1 MHEIEKND
9 NVALAD
15 QGAWHGLGTVVKGAM
30 NPFAALKLAGLEWT
44 VLESES
50 VVGVFDVDGEKQR
63 VATDEAKVLIRSDDS
78 SILGVVG
85 ADYTPIQNSTLAEL
99 AYALRSQSEGT
110 AEVET
115 AGSIRGGRR
124 VWMLLRGESVSY
136 GHKDDEVATYLFI
149 ANGHD
154 GSLSLSVCP
163 TNTRVVCSNT
173 FHAALGRAGRRGS
186 ILRFR
191 HTTGINERV
200 DTLKECIANWRNT
213 IDKGREV
220 ASVLAK
226 HKVSREKVQALW
238 TEVIERL
245 DGEIPQKPKNGWE
258 EMARARAVEGLAHM
272 AQVFD
277 REAKQFGANVWV
289 AANATTNWI
298 QHVRSA
304 YNVRT
309 KDSAVRTYSAW
320 DGTTA
325 NAIADAYEVAKEYAK

>member
-1 MHEIEKND
+1 
-9 NVALAD
+9 
-15 QGAWHGLGTVVKGAM
+15 M
-30 NPFAALKLAGLEWT
+30 NPFAALKEAGLEWK

-78 SILGVVG
+78 TILGVVG
-85 ADYTPIQNSTLAEL
+85 SDYTPIQNSTLAEL
-99 AYALRSQSEGT
+99 AFALRKQSDGT
-110 AEVET
+110 AEVES

-154 GSLSLSVCP
+154 GSLSLSVSP

-173 FHAALGRAGRRGS
+173 FHAALAKGNRRGS

-213 IDKGREV
+213 IDAGRDV
-220 ASVLAK
+220 ALVLAK
-226 HKVSREKVQALW
+226 AKVNREKIQSLW
-238 TEVIERL
+238 TQVIEVL
-245 DGEIPQKPKNGWE
+245 DGEIPEKPKNGWE
-258 EMARARAVEGLAHM
+258 EMARARAVEGLAYM
-272 AQVFD
+272 SQVFD
-277 REAKQFGANVWV
+277 RESKQFGANVWV
-289 AANATTNWI
+289 AANAATNWI

-325 NAIADAYEVAKEYAK
+325 SHIAAAYEIAKEYAK